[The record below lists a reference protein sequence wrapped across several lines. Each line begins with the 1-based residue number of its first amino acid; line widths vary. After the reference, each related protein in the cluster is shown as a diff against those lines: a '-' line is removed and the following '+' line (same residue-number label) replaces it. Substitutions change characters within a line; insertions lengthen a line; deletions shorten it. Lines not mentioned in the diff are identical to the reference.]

1 MYDLEE
7 QEKVE
12 ALKAWWKSHGNQV
25 LWAVTAA
32 AAVFAAVQG
41 WRYYESKQGYE
52 AAGRFAALQ
61 SEVAGNDLKKARAL
75 AGELMEQYKRTPYS
89 AEAAIVIAKANYDA
103 NDLKSA
109 VAQLKFAVQNAKT
122 SQTRDLARLRLAAVQ
137 FDQRNYA
144 EALNLLA
151 EKHDPAFDA
160 LYQDVKG
167 DILSAQHKGVPAK
180 EAYRA
185 ALVALDAKSSYRNI
199 IQVKLDA
206 LGEGQ

>member
-7 QEKVE
+7 HEKVE

-41 WRYYESKQGYE
+41 WRYYETKQGYE
-52 AAGRFAALQ
+52 AANRFAALQ
-61 SEVAGNDLKKARAL
+61 SEIGSNDLKKARAL
-75 AGELMEQYKRTPYS
+75 AGELMEHYKRTPYS
-89 AEAAIVIAKANYDA
+89 AEAAILIAKANYDA

-109 VAQLKFAVQNAKT
+109 AAQLQFAVQNAKT

-144 EALNLLA
+144 QALKLLA

-160 LYQDVKG
+160 LYQDMKG
-167 DILSAQHKGVPAK
+167 DILAAQNNAVPAK
-180 EAYRA
+180 DAYRA
-185 ALVALDAKSSYRNI
+185 ALAALDVKSSYRNI
-199 IQVKLDA
+199 VQVKLDA
-206 LGEGQ
+206 LGDSQ